1 MGTPHNNANKGDFAR
16 TVLMPGDPN
25 RAKWI
30 AETFLSDVKCVN
42 TVRGILAFTGKTR
55 EGKLIS
61 VMASGMGIPS
71 ISIYSHE
78 LFNEYGVERIIRI
91 GTCGTGDPNINL
103 KDIVVGM
110 GACTDSNIMAAYDL
124 RATYSAIASYPLLK
138 ESIDAAEELG
148 HPYYVGNIFS
158 SDTFYD
164 DYGIFNKLAD
174 KFGVLAVEM
183 EAYGLYV
190 EAAKARKQALCL
202 LSVTDHFAT
211 GERLTAEDR
220 QLGLKN
226 MIEVALKLA

>member
-1 MGTPHNNANKGDFAR
+1 MGTPHNNAKKGDFAR

-30 AETFLSDVKCVN
+30 AETFLHDVKLVN
-42 TVRGILAFTGKTR
+42 TVRGILGYTGYTP

-78 LFNEYGVERIIRI
+78 LFNEYDVERIIRI
-91 GTCGTGDPNINL
+91 GTCGTGDKNIHL
-103 KDIVVGM
+103 KDIIIGM
-110 GACTDSNIMAAYDL
+110 GACTDSNCMAQYNL
-124 RATYSAIASYPLLK
+124 KGTYSAIASYPLLK
-138 ESIDAAEELG
+138 ESVDVAEKLG
-148 HPYYVGNIFS
+148 YPYYVGNIFS
-158 SDTFYD
+158 SDVFYD
-164 DYGIFNKLAD
+164 EYGIFDQYAE

-190 EAAKARKQALCL
+190 QAARVRKQALCL

-211 GERLTAEDR
+211 GERLTADER
-220 QLGLKN
+220 QEGLRN
-226 MIEVALKLA
+226 MIEVALRLA

>member
-1 MGTPHNNANKGDFAR
+1 MGTPHNNAKKGDFAR

-30 AETFLSDVKCVN
+30 AETFLHDVKCVN
-42 TVRGILAFTGKTR
+42 TVRGILAFTGKTE

-78 LFNEYGVERIIRI
+78 LFNEYDVERIIRI
-91 GTCGTGDPNINL
+91 GTCGTGDPNIKL
-103 KDIVVGM
+103 KDIIVGM

-124 RATYSAIASYPLLK
+124 RAAYSAIASYPLLK
-138 ESIDAAEELG
+138 ESIDAAEALG

-164 DYGIFNKLAD
+164 DYGIFNKLAE

>member
-103 KDIVVGM
+103 KDIIVGM

-164 DYGIFNKLAD
+164 DYGVFNKLAD